1 MADQRITEL
10 TELSKVGV
18 AANDVLAIADISGSE
33 TKKVTAKNL
42 IDAGLDLVDVS
53 TIDLN
58 KLDQNSTTKIGT
70 TAIANDAVTYAKIQ
84 NVTATNRLLGRS
96 SGGAGVIEEIT
107 CTAAGRALLDDASAA
122 AQRTTLGID
131 TDDSVTFGTVTANL
145 SSTSATIT
153 GGTITGITDLAI
165 ADGGTGASTAAAA
178 RQNLGIEIGVD
189 IQQYDAGL
197 QSISGLTTAADQGI
211 YLTASDT
218 YAVYSLTAAG
228 RALLDDVDVAA
239 QRTTLGLGTLAT
251 QSGTFSGTHSGT
263 SSGTNTGDQTITL
276 TGAVTGSGTGSFA
289 TTLATAIVGTTN
301 VADDAITYAKIQDV
315 GTTDVLLGRVSV
327 GSGVIEEITCTAAG
341 RALLDDANVT
351 AQRTTL
357 GLGGLAVLS
366 TVDAATITDGSVG
379 TAELADSSVTI
390 GKLSLVAQDL
400 AGSLIANGGITA
412 TQLASDAV
420 ETIKIIDDAVTYA
433 KIQNVTATDRLLGR
447 STAGEGVI
455 EEITCTAAGRALL
468 DDADAAAQRTTLG
481 LGALAILD
489 TVDAATITNGSVG
502 TDELANSSV
511 TIGKLSLVAQD
522 LAGSLIANGGI
533 TATQLATNAVETLN
547 IADDAVTYAKIQDVT
562 STDRLLGRSTAGT
575 GIVEEITCTAAGR
588 ALLDD
593 ADAEAQR
600 TTLGLGALATLG
612 TVDAATITD
621 GSVGTAKLADSS
633 CTTAKVADANV
644 TYAKIQNVS
653 ATDKILGRSTAGAG
667 SVEEITC
674 TAAGRALLDDAD
686 VAAQRTTLGLG
697 TLATQDG
704 TFSGTHSGTS
714 SGTNTG
720 DQTITLT
727 GAVTGSG
734 TGSFATTLA
743 ASIVGTSNIASG
755 AVTYDKIQ
763 NTTST
768 DVILGRSTAGAGTI
782 EEISCTSAGR
792 ALLEDANAAE
802 QRTTLGLGDLAVA
815 IGTWTDGSSFSG
827 TSSGTNTGDQ
837 TITLTGAVTGSGT
850 GSFATTLA
858 TDIVAAAN
866 LQASAV
872 TTAKIN
878 DSAVDEDKIGDQAT
892 CIVSAATPSGTGAFV
907 GQGWINTST
916 SIKYIWTGAAWT
928 QESGIQTVTVT
939 DSTPLAVAVNNPDA
953 FTANLTLTLDTQVA
967 NSVFV
972 GPASGSDA
980 APTFRALTPA
990 DLPDAT
996 ASTKGI
1002 IQPGTG
1008 LAVTS
1013 GTLNHSNTV
1022 TGATKSG
1029 ITFDAQGH
1037 ITAAVDLVASDIPN
1051 LDAAKITTGAFTSD
1065 RIGAGAITATKLANK
1080 STASIGE
1087 TLPVAAFTG
1096 QLHYNPLDKN
1106 FFMWDGN
1113 VWQSIG
1119 ISAGAI
1125 ILAGTYDASTNQVAS
1140 VTTDGTAIGLS
1151 VGAALP
1157 SASST
1162 NSNYY
1167 LVVSELGTGTAPA
1180 PTVSLAPPD
1189 LLLSTG
1195 SAWLEID
1202 VSSTYTA
1209 QTASNIA
1216 FSPAAS
1222 LGSTNVQAALEE
1234 VSNECRDVDN
1244 MTGGVLDVARG
1255 GTNIASYAKGDLIAA
1270 SASSTLDK
1278 LTVGANGYILSANS
1292 STTTGLE
1299 WIANQVGTVTEVTA
1313 SAPLGVT
1320 NGTTTPALTISTG
1333 TTSAVGVLQ
1342 LTDGVASSSTTTAA
1356 TPNGVKTAYDLA
1368 ALAMPKAGGTFTG
1381 EVLIGNTGSLV
1392 FEGATDNAFET
1403 TLALAD
1409 PTADQVITLPNST
1422 GTVALT
1428 SQLDDGTF

>member
-10 TELSKVGV
+10 NELSKAGV
-18 AANDVLAIADISGSE
+18 AANDVLAIADISSPE

-42 IDAGLDLVDVS
+42 VDAGLDLIDVS
-53 TIDLN
+53 TIDLD
-58 KLDQNSTTKIGT
+58 KLDQSSTTKIGT
-70 TAIANDAVTYAKIQ
+70 TAIANDAITYAKIQ
-84 NVTATNRLLGRS
+84 NVTATDRLLGRS
-96 SGGAGVIEEIT
+96 SADPGIIEEIT
-107 CTAAGRALLDDASAA
+107 CTAAGRALLDDVDVA

-153 GGTITGITDLAI
+153 GGTITGITDLLI
-165 ADGGTGASTAAAA
+165 ADGGTGASTAANA
-178 RQNLGIEIGVD
+178 RQNLGVEIGVD
-189 IQQYDAGL
+189 VQAYDAGL

-218 YAVYSLTAAG
+218 YAVYSFTAAG
-228 RALLDDVDVAA
+228 RALLDDADAAAQRTTLGLGALAILDTVDAATITDGSVGTDELADSSVTIGKLSLVAQDLAGSLIADGGITATQLATDAVETVKIADDAVTYAKIQNVTATDRLLGRSTAGAGVVEEITCTSAGRALLDDADAAA

-276 TGAVTGSGTGSFA
+276 TGAVTGTGTGSFA
-289 TTLATAIVGTTN
+289 TTLAAGIVGTGN
-301 VADDAITYAKIQDV
+301 I
-315 GTTDVLLGRVSV
+315 
-327 GSGVIEEITCTAAG
+327 
-341 RALLDDANVT
+341 
-351 AQRTTL
+351 
-357 GLGGLAVLS
+357 
-366 TVDAATITDGSVG
+366 
-379 TAELADSSVTI
+379 
-390 GKLSLVAQDL
+390 
-400 AGSLIANGGITA
+400 
-412 TQLASDAV
+412 ASDAV
-420 ETIKIIDDAVTYA
+420 TYD
-433 KIQNVTATDRLLGR
+433 KIQDTTSTDVILGR
-447 STAGEGVI
+447 STAGGGTVQ
-455 EEITCTAAGRALL
+455 EISCTSAGRALL

-481 LGALAILD
+481 LG
-489 TVDAATITNGSVG
+489 
-502 TDELANSSV
+502 
-511 TIGKLSLVAQD
+511 
-522 LAGSLIANGGI
+522 
-533 TATQLATNAVETLN
+533 
-547 IADDAVTYAKIQDVT
+547 
-562 STDRLLGRSTAGT
+562 
-575 GIVEEITCTAAGR
+575 
-588 ALLDD
+588 
-593 ADAEAQR
+593 
-600 TTLGLGALATLG
+600 
-612 TVDAATITD
+612 
-621 GSVGTAKLADSS
+621 
-633 CTTAKVADANV
+633 
-644 TYAKIQNVS
+644 
-653 ATDKILGRSTAGAG
+653 
-667 SVEEITC
+667 
-674 TAAGRALLDDAD
+674 
-686 VAAQRTTLGLG
+686 
-697 TLATQDG
+697 
-704 TFSGTHSGTS
+704 
-714 SGTNTG
+714 
-720 DQTITLT
+720 
-727 GAVTGSG
+727 
-734 TGSFATTLA
+734 
-743 ASIVGTSNIASG
+743 
-755 AVTYDKIQ
+755 
-763 NTTST
+763 
-768 DVILGRSTAGAGTI
+768 
-782 EEISCTSAGR
+782 
-792 ALLEDANAAE
+792 
-802 QRTTLGLGDLAVA
+802 DLAVA
-815 IGTWTDGSSFSG
+815 NGTWTDGSSFSG

-858 TDIVAAAN
+858 SDIVAAAN

-878 DSAVDEDKIGDQAT
+878 DSAVDEDKLGDQAT
-892 CIVSAATPSGTGAFV
+892 CIVAAATPSGSGAFI
-907 GQGWINTST
+907 GQAWFNTST
-916 SIKYIWTGAAWT
+916 SIAYRWDGTAWT

-939 DSTPLAVAVNNPDA
+939 DSTPLSVAVNNPDA

-980 APTFRALTPA
+980 APTFRALVPA

-1037 ITAAVDLVASDIPN
+1037 ITAAVDLVAGDIPD

-1065 RIGAGAITATKLANK
+1065 RIGADAITASKLADR
-1080 STASIGE
+1080 STSSIGE
-1087 TLPVAAFTG
+1087 TLPVASFIG

-1157 SASST
+1157 TASST

-1167 LVVSELGTGTAPA
+1167 LVVSEPGTGTAPA

-1195 SAWLEID
+1195 DTWLEID

-1270 SASSTLDK
+1270 SASATLDK

-1381 EVLIGNTGSLV
+1381 QVLIGNTGSFV
-1392 FEGATDNAFET
+1392 FEGATDDAFET
-1403 TLALAD
+1403 TLTVAD
-1409 PTADQVITLPNST
+1409 PTADRTITLPNNT

>member
-1 MADQRITEL
+1 MADQRITQL
-10 TELSKVGV
+10 NELSKAGV
-18 AANDVLAIADISGSE
+18 AANDALAIADISGSE

-42 IDAGLDLVDVS
+42 VDAGLDLIDTS

-58 KLDQNSTTKIGT
+58 KLDQSSTTKIGT
-70 TAIANDAVTYAKIQ
+70 TALADDGVTYAKIQ
-84 NVTATNRLLGRS
+84 NVTATDKLLGRS
-96 SGGAGVIEEIT
+96 TAGAGVIEEIA
-107 CTAAGRALLDDASAA
+107 CTAAGRALLDDADAA

-145 SSTSATIT
+145 SSSSATIT

-165 ADGGTGASTAAAA
+165 ADGGTGASTASNA
-178 RQNLGIEIGVD
+178 RQNLGVEIGVD
-189 IQQYDAGL
+189 IQAYDAGL

-218 YAVYSLTAAG
+218 YAVYS
-228 RALLDDVDVAA
+228 
-239 QRTTLGLGTLAT
+239 
-251 QSGTFSGTHSGT
+251 F
-263 SSGTNTGDQTITL
+263 
-276 TGAVTGSGTGSFA
+276 
-289 TTLATAIVGTTN
+289 
-301 VADDAITYAKIQDV
+301 
-315 GTTDVLLGRVSV
+315 
-327 GSGVIEEITCTAAG
+327 
-341 RALLDDANVT
+341 
-351 AQRTTL
+351 
-357 GLGGLAVLS
+357 
-366 TVDAATITDGSVG
+366 
-379 TAELADSSVTI
+379 
-390 GKLSLVAQDL
+390 
-400 AGSLIANGGITA
+400 
-412 TQLASDAV
+412 
-420 ETIKIIDDAVTYA
+420 
-433 KIQNVTATDRLLGR
+433 
-447 STAGEGVI
+447 
-455 EEITCTAAGRALL
+455 TAAGRALL
-468 DDADAAAQRTTLG
+468 DDADA
-481 LGALAILD
+481 
-489 TVDAATITNGSVG
+489 
-502 TDELANSSV
+502 
-511 TIGKLSLVAQD
+511 
-522 LAGSLIANGGI
+522 
-533 TATQLATNAVETLN
+533 
-547 IADDAVTYAKIQDVT
+547 
-562 STDRLLGRSTAGT
+562 
-575 GIVEEITCTAAGR
+575 
-588 ALLDD
+588 
-593 ADAEAQR
+593 
-600 TTLGLGALATLG
+600 
-612 TVDAATITD
+612 
-621 GSVGTAKLADSS
+621 
-633 CTTAKVADANV
+633 
-644 TYAKIQNVS
+644 
-653 ATDKILGRSTAGAG
+653 
-667 SVEEITC
+667 
-674 TAAGRALLDDAD
+674 
-686 VAAQRTTLGLG
+686 AAQRTTLGLG

-727 GAVTGSG
+727 GVVTGTG
-734 TGSFATTLA
+734 TGSFATSFGTGVVDSA
-743 ASIVGTSNIASG
+743 AIASD
-755 AVTYDKIQ
+755 AVTYDKLQ
-763 NTTST
+763 DTSAT
-768 DVILGRSTAGAGTI
+768 DVILGRSTSGGGTI
-782 EEISCTSAGR
+782 EEIACTAAGR
-792 ALLEDANAAE
+792 ALLDDASASA

-815 IGTWTDGSSFSG
+815 TGTWTNGSSFSG

-858 TDIVAAAN
+858 ADIVAAAN
-866 LQASAV
+866 LQSSAV

-878 DSAVDEDKIGDQAT
+878 DSAVDQDKIGDQAT
-892 CIVSAATPSGTGAFV
+892 CIVSAATPSGSGAFV
-907 GQGWINTST
+907 GQAWFNTST
-916 SIKYIWTGAAWT
+916 SIAYRWNGTAWT
-928 QESGIQTVTVT
+928 QEAGIQSVTIT
-939 DSTPLAVAVNNPDA
+939 ESTPLSVVVNNPDA

-980 APTFRALTPA
+980 APTFRALVPA

-996 ASTKGI
+996 ASAKGI

-1008 LAVTS
+1008 LSVTS
-1013 GTLNHSNTV
+1013 GTLNHSNSV

-1037 ITAAVDLVASDIPN
+1037 ITAAADLVASDIPD
-1051 LDAAKITTGAFTSD
+1051 LDASKITTGAFTSD
-1065 RIGAGAITATKLANK
+1065 RIGAGAVTAAKLANK

-1087 TLPVAAFTG
+1087 TLPVAAFIG

-1151 VGAALP
+1151 VGNALP
-1157 SASST
+1157 SASAT

-1180 PTVSLAPPD
+1180 PTVALAPPD

-1216 FSPAAS
+1216 FTPAAN

-1270 SASSTLDK
+1270 SASTTLNK

-1292 STTTGLE
+1292 SETTGLE
-1299 WIANQVGTVTEVTA
+1299 WIENKVGTVTEVTV

-1320 NGTTTPALTISTG
+1320 NGTTTPALTVSTG

-1368 ALAMPKAGGTFTG
+1368 ALAIPKAGGTFTG
-1381 EVLIGNTGSLV
+1381 QVLISNTGSFV
-1392 FEGATDNAFET
+1392 FEGPTDDAFET
-1403 TLALAD
+1403 TLAVAD
-1409 PTADQVITLPNST
+1409 PTADRTITLPNLT

-1428 SQLDDGTF
+1428 SQLDDGTY

>member
-1 MADQRITEL
+1 MADQRITQL
-10 TELSKVGV
+10 NELSKAGV

-33 TKKVTAKNL
+33 TKKITAKNL
-42 IDAGLDLVDVS
+42 VDAGLDLIDVS
-53 TIDLN
+53 TIDLD
-58 KLDQNSTTKIGT
+58 KLDQSSTTKIGT
-70 TAIANDAVTYAKIQ
+70 TAIA
-84 NVTATNRLLGRS
+84 
-96 SGGAGVIEEIT
+96 
-107 CTAAGRALLDDASAA
+107 
-122 AQRTTLGID
+122 
-131 TDDSVTFGTVTANL
+131 
-145 SSTSATIT
+145 
-153 GGTITGITDLAI
+153 
-165 ADGGTGASTAAAA
+165 
-178 RQNLGIEIGVD
+178 
-189 IQQYDAGL
+189 
-197 QSISGLTTAADQGI
+197 
-211 YLTASDT
+211 
-218 YAVYSLTAAG
+218 
-228 RALLDDVDVAA
+228 
-239 QRTTLGLGTLAT
+239 
-251 QSGTFSGTHSGT
+251 
-263 SSGTNTGDQTITL
+263 
-276 TGAVTGSGTGSFA
+276 
-289 TTLATAIVGTTN
+289 
-301 VADDAITYAKIQDV
+301 
-315 GTTDVLLGRVSV
+315 
-327 GSGVIEEITCTAAG
+327 
-341 RALLDDANVT
+341 
-351 AQRTTL
+351 
-357 GLGGLAVLS
+357 
-366 TVDAATITDGSVG
+366 
-379 TAELADSSVTI
+379 
-390 GKLSLVAQDL
+390 
-400 AGSLIANGGITA
+400 
-412 TQLASDAV
+412 
-420 ETIKIIDDAVTYA
+420 DDAVTYA
-433 KIQNVTATDRLLGR
+433 KVQNVTATDRLLGR
-447 STAGEGVI
+447 STAGAGVI

-481 LGALAILD
+481 ID
-489 TVDAATITNGSVG
+489 TDDSVTFGTVTANLSSSSATITGG
-502 TDELANSSV
+502 TI
-511 TIGKLSLVAQD
+511 TGITD
-522 LAGSLIANGGI
+522 LAIADGGTGAS
-533 TATQLATNAVETLN
+533 TAANARQNLGVEIGVDIQAYDAGLQSISGLATA
-547 IADDAVTYAKIQDVT
+547 ADQGIYLTASDTYAVY
-562 STDRLLGRSTAGT
+562 SF
-575 GIVEEITCTAAGR
+575 TAAGR

-593 ADAEAQR
+593 ADA
-600 TTLGLGALATLG
+600 
-612 TVDAATITD
+612 
-621 GSVGTAKLADSS
+621 
-633 CTTAKVADANV
+633 
-644 TYAKIQNVS
+644 
-653 ATDKILGRSTAGAG
+653 
-667 SVEEITC
+667 
-674 TAAGRALLDDAD
+674 
-686 VAAQRTTLGLG
+686 AAQRTTLGLG
-697 TLATQDG
+697 TLATQNG

-727 GAVTGSG
+727 GVVTGTG
-734 TGSFATTLA
+734 TGSFATSFSAGSVNTA
-743 ASIVGTSNIASG
+743 AIASD
-755 AVTYDKIQ
+755 AVTYEKLQD
-763 NTTST
+763 TSTT

-792 ALLEDANAAE
+792 ALLDDADAAA

-815 IGTWTDGSSFSG
+815 TGTWTNGSSFSG

-858 TDIVAAAN
+858 SDIVAATN
-866 LQASAV
+866 LQASSV

-907 GQGWINTST
+907 GQAWFNTST
-916 SIKYIWTGAAWT
+916 SIAYRWNGTAWT
-928 QESGIQTVTVT
+928 QEAGIQTVTVT
-939 DSTPLAVAVNNPDA
+939 DSTPLSVVVNNPDA

-980 APTFRALTPA
+980 APTFRALVPA

-1008 LAVTS
+1008 LSVTS
-1013 GTLNHSNTV
+1013 GTLNHSNSV

-1037 ITAAVDLVASDIPN
+1037 ITAAVDLVAGDIPD
-1051 LDAAKITTGAFTSD
+1051 LDASKITTGAFTSD
-1065 RIGAGAITATKLANK
+1065 RIGAGAITAAKLANK

-1087 TLPVAAFTG
+1087 TLPVAAFIG

-1151 VGAALP
+1151 VGTGLP
-1157 SASST
+1157 SASAT

-1167 LVVSELGTGTAPA
+1167 LVVSESGTGTAPA
-1180 PTVSLAPPD
+1180 PTVALAPPD

-1209 QTASNIA
+1209 QTASNVA
-1216 FSPAAS
+1216 FVPAAS

-1270 SASSTLDK
+1270 SASTTLDK
-1278 LTVGANGYILSANS
+1278 LAVGANGYILSANS
-1292 STTTGLE
+1292 SETTGLE
-1299 WIANQVGTVTEVTA
+1299 WIENKVGTVTEVTV

-1381 EVLIGNTGSLV
+1381 QVLIGNTGSLV
-1392 FEGATDNAFET
+1392 FEGATDDAFET
-1403 TLALAD
+1403 TLAVAD
-1409 PTADQVITLPNST
+1409 PTADRTITLPNNT